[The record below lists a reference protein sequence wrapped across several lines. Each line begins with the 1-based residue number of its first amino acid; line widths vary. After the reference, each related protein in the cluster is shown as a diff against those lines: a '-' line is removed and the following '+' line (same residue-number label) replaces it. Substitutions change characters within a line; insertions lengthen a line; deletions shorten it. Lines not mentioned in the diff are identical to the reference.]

1 MNPKKTS
8 RCNKKSGK
16 RANTKNKLPFWSLIV
31 LDWVMKMVCQSC
43 YSCTNWCMPVQDLFA
58 LLRCVKMCMCV
69 MCFTP
74 QALEWNWMTSL
85 ETIHQA
91 LNSVAFYIIATW
103 DLFTVY
109 FSVLL
114 LHQWLSSQF
123 QSLGSPPNSA
133 PTLLPTKLI
142 LPPWLEQATLLEKH
156 LPVAK
161 LHSTSG
167 NLVLDSWE
175 LDLQKSLGMSLFYF
189 LKLCR
194 LCYDGIW

>member
-1 MNPKKTS
+1 MNPKKHHGTKKIRKTS
-8 RCNKKSGK
+8 KHKKQAPFLKFNRPRLGHENGLPK
-16 RANTKNKLPFWSLIV
+16 LLFVHELVHACTRLVRAFA
-31 LDWVMKMVCQSC
+31 VCQDV
-43 YSCTNWCMPVQDLFA
+43 YV
-58 LLRCVKMCMCV
+58 RI
-69 MCFTP
+69 MCFMP

-109 FSVLL
+109 FSVFL
-114 LHQWLSSQF
+114 LHQWLSSKY

-175 LDLQKSLGMSLFYF
+175 LDLQKSLGMSLFF
-189 LKLCR
+189 F
-194 LCYDGIW
+194 